1 MSYPFLIMSNK
12 MDNKYL
18 TREDFREMREYQQFL
33 EKRIKLLSKEHN
45 QMLQIIVNITDTV
58 FGKDWRNFKGE
69 YRGGRNW

>member
-1 MSYPFLIMSNK
+1 MSYPFLIMNVK
-12 MDNKYL
+12 TNEKYL